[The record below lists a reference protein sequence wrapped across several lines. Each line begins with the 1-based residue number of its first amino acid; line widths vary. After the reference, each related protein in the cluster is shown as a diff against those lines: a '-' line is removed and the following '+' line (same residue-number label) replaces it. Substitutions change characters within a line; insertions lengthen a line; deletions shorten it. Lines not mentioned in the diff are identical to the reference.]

1 MPRWVIRLRAR
12 DLEESNLRSLSLLTV
27 QPSPRVLYLDAWRQ
41 VVNHSTKAISPTG
54 TAYRNLKS
62 RFVEGLSPSARE
74 AILNAATVRRFPAKS
89 VVVEQGRLGNHLFL
103 LTAGRAR
110 HFFVTETGHKILL
123 NWLVPGDI
131 FGAYAGFVTPVPSL
145 FAAETVKDCSVL
157 AWDRATV
164 RDMVAKYPRVL
175 DNGLLIAADY
185 LTWFLAAHEALT
197 CHPARQRLAQVL
209 VTLAKGIGQKVSDG
223 LELDVTNEE
232 LAYSSNVNLF
242 TVSRYMSQW
251 QRQGVMRKSR
261 GKILLLSPER
271 LLVHA
276 A

>member
-1 MPRWVIRLRAR
+1 M
-12 DLEESNLRSLSLLTV
+12 
-27 QPSPRVLYLDAWRQ
+27 
-41 VVNHSTKAISPTG
+41 
-54 TAYRNLKS
+54 
-62 RFVEGLSPSARE
+62 
-74 AILNAATVRRFPAKS
+74 S
-89 VVVEQGRLGNHLFL
+89 VG
-103 LTAGRAR
+103 
-110 HFFVTETGHKILL
+110 
-123 NWLVPGDI
+123 
-131 FGAYAGFVTPVPSL
+131 
-145 FAAETVKDCSVL
+145 C
-157 AWDRATV
+157 
-164 RDMVAKYPRVL
+164 
-175 DNGLLIAADY
+175 
-185 LTWFLAAHEALT
+185 LTWCEMGSAAFL